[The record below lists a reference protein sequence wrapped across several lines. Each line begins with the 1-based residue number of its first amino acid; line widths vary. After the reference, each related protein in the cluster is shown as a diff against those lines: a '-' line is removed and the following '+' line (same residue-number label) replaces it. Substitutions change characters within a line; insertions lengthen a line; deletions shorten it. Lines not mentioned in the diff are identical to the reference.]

1 MADKVGEFIKNFRNM
16 LKVTASADA
25 NRRTNEVG
33 AGIARSMADK
43 TGNPVEDYLSNQRL
57 SQAYRV
63 GNAISRDMS
72 GRNIDPA
79 EFITTT
85 KQGGSYE
92 DLIANNVAESQKEK
106 AAANTNVANPA
117 AQYTWGNTSSQ
128 SPIEDASDYIEYT
141 YKRGDTFGQVI
152 KDLGLTTKK
161 GLWGSDGDVA
171 YYTKQLREQGIPGMV
186 PVGKT
191 IRLRRR
197 K

>member
-16 LKVTASADA
+16 LKVTASADV

-117 AQYTWGNTSSQ
+117 AQYTWGNASSQ